1 MHGNPR
7 LASFHA
13 GHLHR
18 PAHERPEVDSLL
30 STYPVAN
37 VSGKEERTNDDE
49 EGPDQEQHRGQ
60 RDRLVGNLW
69 GALLE
74 LGEKG
79 GQCRTAFPAPSS
91 KS

>member
-1 MHGNPR
+1 M
-7 LASFHA
+7 
-13 GHLHR
+13 
-18 PAHERPEVDSLL
+18 DSLL

-60 RDRLVGNLW
+60 RDRLVGNLG

-79 GQCRTAFPAPSS
+79 GSVQNSLPGPEFQILKFPATPWNSGNCSS
-91 KS
+91 YT